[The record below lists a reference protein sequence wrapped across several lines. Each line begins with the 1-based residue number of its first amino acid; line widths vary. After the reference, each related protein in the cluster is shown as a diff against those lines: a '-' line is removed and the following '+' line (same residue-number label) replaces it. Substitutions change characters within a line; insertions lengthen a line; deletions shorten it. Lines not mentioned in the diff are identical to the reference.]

1 MILAK
6 IISNLS
12 AILVEGDTEK
22 EITGVNFDSREV
34 KSGFLFVAIS
44 GTESDGH
51 KYIKQAVESGAT
63 AVVCE
68 NIPAEREERVT
79 WIQVEDSRK
88 AISLIASTWYG
99 DPSQEL
105 YLAGITGTNG
115 KTTIA
120 TLLYRVHTGL
130 GYKAGLLS
138 TIEVIINN
146 KSYPATHTT
155 PDPMQINAYLRQM
168 VDEGCEYCFMEVS
181 SHAGSQHRI
190 YGLNFKGAVFTNL
203 THEHLDYHKSF
214 KDYLEAKR
222 SFFNLLNKRAF
233 ALINSD
239 DKNGSVMVQ
248 NSRAEVY
255 RYSMQKM
262 ADFKGKIIEPH
273 FEGTQLQINDD
284 ELWVR
289 LTGKFNAYNLLAVYG
304 VSLLLGHSKEQVLQ
318 VMSGL
323 EAVEGRFQTI
333 KGKNGCMAII
343 DYAHT
348 DDALRNVLETIHEV
362 NREEKEIISVLGA
375 GGDRDREKRPKMA
388 AVASQLSHKVIL
400 TSDNPR
406 SEDPKAIIDEMAQ
419 GISSDKNMQVLKIVD
434 REEAIKTACMLSGEH
449 SILLVA
455 GKGHE
460 KYQEIKGKKY
470 PFNDKEIISKYLM

>member
-455 GKGHE
+455 GKGNE